1 MSDPMDAVDKDMT
14 AKLLAA
20 AQGAGIVFR
29 SARLRRS
36 SSRFCLGVEHGDYNG
51 TELFGVG
58 TDRFIWAAYQ
68 NQTEPRMRLL
78 SLNYPDTGVVEFD
91 LSNIPEPRSLES
103 ADAWARFPLGVVYIL
118 RKYGYDLRR
127 GMDVVLFGN
136 IPGGGMSR
144 SASLTL
150 NLMLSLLHVN
160 GIMIGDLFRIV
171 EMAQAVET
179 EYIGSPCGQLDQ
191 IMILFAKK
199 GLGTHFRPQV
209 RSIEYVPLGQA
220 EDFRLVSLDT
230 GTMRPGLEK
239 STYRIRRAECEELL
253 AMLRPTY
260 GLRALADVNDR
271 DMYDRIMEEHGLRYP
286 ALLSRLRYIFFAQ
299 QRFYDM
305 LRFWRNGDIRSVGR
319 LFRADGIGLRDD
331 YRISGPELESMC
343 DIARTVPGVYG
354 ERMLGGGDKGAAGA
368 IVEASAVSDLAL
380 AVDTAYP
387 RSHPA
392 LQDLYALQTLQM
404 VDGIQDM
411 AIKSE

>member
-1 MSDPMDAVDKDMT
+1 MSDPKIAMDKDV
-14 AKLLAA
+14 AARLLSA
-20 AQGAGIVFR
+20 AQDAGIVFR

-68 NQTEPRMRLL
+68 KQTGPRMRLL
-78 SLNYPDTGVVEFD
+78 SLNYPDTGIVEFD
-91 LSNIPEPRSLES
+91 LANIPKPRSPEN
-103 ADAWARFPLGVVYIL
+103 ADSWARFPLGVAYIL
-118 RKYGYDLRR
+118 RKYGYDLKR
-127 GMDVVLFGN
+127 GMDVVLFGD

-160 GIMIGDLFRIV
+160 GIKIGDRFRIV

-199 GLGTHFRPQV
+199 GLGTHFRPHE
-209 RSIEYVPLGQA
+209 RSIDHVPLGEA
-220 EDFRLVSLDT
+220 EDFRLVSMDT

-239 STYRIRRAECEELL
+239 STYRIRRAECAELL
-253 AMLRPTY
+253 EMLRPKY
-260 GLRALADVNDR
+260 GLHNLADIR
-271 DMYDRIMEEHGLRYP
+271 DSDVYNRIMEEYGPRNP
-286 ALLSRLRYIFFAQ
+286 ALCARLKYIFFAQ

-305 LRFWRNGDIRSVGR
+305 LRFWKSGDIRSVGR

-368 IVEASAVSDLAL
+368 LVEAAAVSDLAL

-387 RSHPA
+387 RSHPE
-392 LQDLYALQTLQM
+392 LQDRYALHTLQM
-404 VDGIQDM
+404 VDGIQDV
-411 AIKSE
+411 ALESE